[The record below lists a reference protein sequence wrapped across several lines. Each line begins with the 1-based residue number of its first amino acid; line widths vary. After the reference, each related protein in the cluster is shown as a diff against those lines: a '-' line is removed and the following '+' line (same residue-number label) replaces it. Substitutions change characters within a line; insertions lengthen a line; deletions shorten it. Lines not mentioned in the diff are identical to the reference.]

1 MKHTALAW
9 CTGAMLLAGC
19 SSPKVRHVPVALFNG
34 RDLTGWVAE
43 HGGEWTVE
51 DGVLVGRNGQN
62 WSTNPEVS
70 GSWLRTER
78 EYGDFLL
85 EFDFAIEGNSG
96 VMLRSGLERNP
107 SFNGY
112 EMQILS
118 DHGRTGGKYPTGSLY
133 AVARATK
140 NLSKPTGEWN
150 HARILAEGA
159 LIQVV
164 LNGELVVE
172 YRKADRRLQGYI
184 GLQNHDE
191 KSVVRFRNIRLTE
204 L

>member
-1 MKHTALAW
+1 MKHNALAW
-9 CTGAMLLAGC
+9 CAGAMLLAGC
-19 SSPKVRHVPVALFNG
+19 SSSETRHAPVALFNG
-34 RDLTGWVAE
+34 RDLTGWVVE

-51 DGVLVGRNGQN
+51 DGVLVGRNGKN

-85 EFDFAIEGNSG
+85 EFEFAIEGNSG

-133 AVARATK
+133 AVASATR
-140 NLSKPTGEWN
+140 NMSKPTGEWN
-150 HARILAEGA
+150 HARILAEGK
-159 LIQVV
+159 LIQVL

-172 YRKADRRLQGYI
+172 HREADRRLRGYI

-191 KSVVRFRNIRLTE
+191 KSVVRFRNLRLTE

>member
-1 MKHTALAW
+1 MKRIAFVLLS
-9 CTGAMLLAGC
+9 GSLILAGC
-19 SSPKVRHVPVALFNG
+19 STPNRRMEPVALFNG
-34 RDLTGWVAE
+34 VDFDGWVVE

-51 DGVLVGRNGQN
+51 DGVLVGRNGQG

-78 EYGDFLL
+78 EYDNFLL
-85 EFDFAIEGNSG
+85 ELDFAIEGNSG

-107 SFNGY
+107 TFNGY

-133 AVARATK
+133 AVVSAKR
-140 NLSKPTGEWN
+140 NMSKPTGEWN
-150 HARILAEGA
+150 HARILVEGN
-159 LIQVV
+159 LIQIV
-164 LNGELVVE
+164 LNGELVVDYHE
-172 YRKADRRLQGYI
+172 ATRRARGYI

-191 KSVVRFRNIRLTE
+191 KSVVRFRNIRITE